1 MFFMHLKTKPIIII
15 NSEQIIFNVI
25 LSHIFTHVHQLC
37 IQYLWERG
45 VTSFK
50 TTFTNWNKQAPFC
63 WNQNYV
69 EARLSANFIGPFK

>member
-1 MFFMHLKTKPIIII
+1 MFFMHWKTIPIIII

-25 LSHIFTHVHQLC
+25 LSHIFTHAHLLC

-50 TTFTNWNKQAPFC
+50 LHLLIEINKRPFVEIKTT
-63 WNQNYV
+63 
-69 EARLSANFIGPFK
+69 